1 MVQYYVNR
9 SKAEEVW
16 ETAPTIHAIQYDL
29 KGHNVLVEFFDFGY
43 PMWGEK
49 FSPKGTDIRERFF
62 FDGARVGLDAYKSS
76 GRYAPNGR
84 YSWLPKNITR
94 KLWNE
99 KLLENG
105 FNIFG
110 IYEGVIQ

>member
-1 MVQYYVNR
+1 MVQYYLNR

-29 KGHNVLVEFFDFGY
+29 KGHNVLVEFFDYGY
-43 PMWGEK
+43 PMWGEM

-62 FDGARVGLDAYKSS
+62 FDGVRVELDISARTPS
-76 GRYAPNGR
+76 GR

>member
-1 MVQYYVNR
+1 MTQHYIDLN
-9 SKAEEVW
+9 KAKKVM
-16 ETAPTIHAIQYDL
+16 ETAPTISTVQYDI
-29 KGHNVLVEFFDFGY
+29 KGYKVLIELFDYGY
-43 PMWGEK
+43 PMWGEA

-62 FDGARVGLDAYKSS
+62 FDGVRVELDAYNSS

-94 KLWNE
+94 KLWDE

-105 FNIFG
+105 FTKSG
-110 IYEGVIQ
+110 TKL

>member
-1 MVQYYVNR
+1 
-9 SKAEEVW
+9 
-16 ETAPTIHAIQYDL
+16 
-29 KGHNVLVEFFDFGY
+29 
-43 PMWGEK
+43 MWGEK

-62 FDGARVGLDAYKSS
+62 FDGVRVNLDSP
-76 GRYAPNGR
+76 RLNGR
-84 YSWLPKNITR
+84 HSWFPKNITR

-99 KLLENG
+99 KLYENG

>member
-1 MVQYYVNR
+1 MVQYYVNV
-9 SKAEEVW
+9 SKAKEVM

-29 KGHNVLVEFFDFGY
+29 KGHNVLVEFFDYGY

-62 FDGARVGLDAYKSS
+62 FDGVRVELDCY
-76 GRYAPNGR
+76 RPNGR
-84 YSWLPKNITR
+84 HSWFPKHITR

-99 KLLENG
+99 KLYENG

-110 IYEGVIQ
+110 TYEGVIQ